1 MQHEE
6 QVRGVPSEGPLA
18 DVGVT
23 RPSADPQ
30 GIVGGVGGTAA
41 VAPLR
46 VVLDD
51 DVRREPAPRAETVP
65 SDQLWRA
72 AIRAAREAAALAADL
87 RRQLTNGGAGAD
99 DGPRAVA

>member
-18 DVGVT
+18 DVGGS
-23 RPSADPQ
+23 RPSVDSI
-30 GIVGGVGGTAA
+30 GIAGSAGGSGA
-41 VAPLR
+41 APLR
-46 VVLDD
+46 VVGA
-51 DVRREPAPRAETVP
+51 DVGREPAPLAETVP

-87 RRQLTNGGAGAD
+87 RRQLASGAGVD

>member
-18 DVGVT
+18 DVGAV
-23 RPSADPQ
+23 RPSADVA
-30 GIVGGVGGTAA
+30 GITVGASGSGGAA
-41 VAPLR
+41 LR
-46 VVLDD
+46 VVLDAD
-51 DVRREPAPRAETVP
+51 GAREPAPLAETVP

-87 RRQLTNGGAGAD
+87 RRQLTSGRGVD

>member
-18 DVGVT
+18 DVGGS
-23 RPSADPQ
+23 RPSADSI
-30 GIVGGVGGTAA
+30 GIAVGAGGSGG
-41 VAPLR
+41 APLR
-46 VVLDD
+46 VVGDAD
-51 DVRREPAPRAETVP
+51 GGREPAPLAETVP

-87 RRQLTNGGAGAD
+87 RRQLTGGSGAD